1 MTSEVVLMNRQAI
14 ALAADSASTVTYW
27 QKGKRHIR
35 YFKGANKIFHL
46 SFVFP
51 VALMIYDSAEL
62 ENVPWET
69 IAKSYRKSIGTKS
82 LDYLGNYGD
91 DLLKFIEDNIDL
103 YPLNF
108 RENHFINKIKI
119 SLDRL
124 IVILNDVINRNK
136 LKVIELFEAIYKQ
149 TQADQFIGNV
159 TQDQFYDIIHNNE
172 KSLNELFQQIQM
184 PISLNEISKIKLIEL
199 AVLMSLKK
207 ETSTFSTSCLVV
219 TGFGAKDYFPILK
232 HYTCYGF
239 INKKLIYKI
248 EEERTINSDNPSE
261 IIPLAQTTM
270 AETFMSGISKATFI
284 HIGKVAN
291 NIFDKEVLCY
301 IGKTDTLSSNEVTT
315 NDIKT
320 KFIKEFA
327 DELLKEF
334 KRSHIDP
341 MKIVVSILPIAELA
355 ELAEMLVRM
364 ESLKERVTRNS
375 EEVSGPID
383 VAVISKGDGFI
394 WIKRKHYFDPNL
406 NPRFFKKRGSNAE

>member
-62 ENVPWET
+62 EDVPWET

-82 LDYLGNYGD
+82 LDHLGNYGD

-103 YPLNF
+103 YPLKS
-108 RENHFINKIKI
+108 RENNFIYKVKI

-124 IVILNDVINRNK
+124 IFILNDAVNENK
-136 LKVIELFEAIYKQ
+136 LEVKEIFDEIYKD
-149 TQADQFIGNV
+149 TQADQFIGNIN
-159 TQDQFYDIIHNNE
+159 QDQFYEIIKNYQKDFNE
-172 KSLNELFQQIQM
+172 FFKKIPM
-184 PISLNEISKIKLIEL
+184 PIFSNEISSIKLIEL

-207 ETSTFSTSCLVV
+207 QTATFSSSCLVI
-219 TGFGAKDYFPILK
+219 TGFGNKDYFPILK
-232 HYTCYGF
+232 RYTCYGF
-239 INKKLIYKI
+239 INRKLVYKI
-248 EEERTINSDNPSE
+248 EEERTINSNNFSE

-270 AETFMSGISKATFI
+270 AETFMNGISKATFI
-284 HIGKVAN
+284 HIGDSAN
-291 NIFDKEVLCY
+291 NILDKILRY
-301 IGKTDTLSSNEVTT
+301 IGKSGTLSSDEVVI

-341 MKIVVSILPIAELA
+341 MKVVVGILPIAELA

-406 NPRFFKKRGSNAE
+406 NPRFFKKRESNAE